1 MLEFP
6 HLERENTN
14 SINKQNRVF
23 DLRKLFFCEIIRV
36 MNEYKLNQLV
46 MHFREGLS
54 LISEVKEMEG
64 TEYFIVTPQHEGG
77 EKIYVP
83 VSRADAIIRPII
95 SKDAVPELVEFMKNT
110 KPEYF
115 SNTKQRRDVFKR
127 RLGSGDIHDLAYLAM
142 LLYFFRHPEELD
154 NPVKFGPADVE
165 MLKYATR
172 TLYDELAIAL
182 EMDRAEVEEYIVNQI
197 KR

>member
-1 MLEFP
+1 M
-6 HLERENTN
+6 T
-14 SINKQNRVF
+14 
-23 DLRKLFFCEIIRV
+23 
-36 MNEYKLNQLV
+36 EYKVNQQV

-54 LISEVKEMEG
+54 LISEVKDLEG
-64 TEYFIVTPQHEGG
+64 VQYFIVSPLHEGG

-83 VSRADAIIRPII
+83 IERADAVLRPII
-95 SKDAVPELVEFMKNT
+95 SMQEVEELVGFMASV

-127 RLGSGDIHDLAYLAM
+127 RLGSGDIHDLAYLSM
-142 LLYFFRHPEELD
+142 LLYFFRHPEEVET
-154 NPVKFGPADVE
+154 PVKFGPADIE

-182 EMDRAEVEEYIVNQI
+182 DVERDKVEEVVIQKI
-197 KR
+197 KTKR

>member
-1 MLEFP
+1 MVNHFG
-6 HLERENTN
+6 
-14 SINKQNRVF
+14 
-23 DLRKLFFCEIIRV
+23 LRKVDFYGIIIS

-54 LISEVKEMEG
+54 LISEVREMEG
-64 TEYFIVTPQHEGG
+64 TQYFIVTPQHEGG

-83 VSRADAIIRPII
+83 VARADAIIRPII
-95 SKDAVPELVEFMKNT
+95 DKKDVPELITFMKNT
-110 KPEYF
+110 VPEYF

-172 TLYDELAIAL
+172 TLYDELAISL
-182 EMDRAEVEEYIVNQI
+182 EMKREDVEEYVINQI
-197 KR
+197 KSR